1 MRIIMSLQ
9 LILGGSGAGKSTYL
23 YSSIIEESINNPDT
37 DYIIIVPEQYTMA
50 TQKRVVELHPRKGI
64 LNIDVISFERLAYR
78 VFEEVGASDYPVL
91 DDTGKN
97 LIVRRI
103 LEQHKKELRFFSG
116 PYKVRTYARQLIIRE
131 SNVTERSLVT
141 SCSLQNTGRSD
152 DNPNGFIIE
161 QFTVLENKDIRSA
174 ER

>member
-1 MRIIMSLQ
+1 MSLQ

-91 DDTGKN
+91 DGFKITELARTGITGLARGAAN
-97 LIVRRI
+97 L
-103 LEQHKKELRFFSG
+103 K
-116 PYKVRTYARQLIIRE
+116 
-131 SNVTERSLVT
+131 
-141 SCSLQNTGRSD
+141 
-152 DNPNGFIIE
+152 
-161 QFTVLENKDIRSA
+161 
-174 ER
+174 

>member
-1 MRIIMSLQ
+1 MSLQ

-116 PYKVRTYARQLIIRE
+116 KYIQYRI
-131 SNVTERSLVT
+131 
-141 SCSLQNTGRSD
+141 CG
-152 DNPNGFIIE
+152 
-161 QFTVLENKDIRSA
+161 
-174 ER
+174 

>member
-1 MRIIMSLQ
+1 MSLQ

-78 VFEEVGASDYPVL
+78 VFEEVAPSDYQVL
-91 DDTGKN
+91 DDTVKN
-97 LIVRRI
+97 LIV
-103 LEQHKKELRFFSG
+103 
-116 PYKVRTYARQLIIRE
+116 
-131 SNVTERSLVT
+131 
-141 SCSLQNTGRSD
+141 
-152 DNPNGFIIE
+152 
-161 QFTVLENKDIRSA
+161 
-174 ER
+174 